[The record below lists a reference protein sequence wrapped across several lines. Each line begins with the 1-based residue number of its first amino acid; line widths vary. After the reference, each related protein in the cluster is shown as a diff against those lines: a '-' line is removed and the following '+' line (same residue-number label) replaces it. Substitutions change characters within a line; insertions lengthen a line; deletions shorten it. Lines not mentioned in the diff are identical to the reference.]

1 MPSEPRPGRFAPLE
15 ADIALTRARLG
26 VGLTELRSKLTP
38 QGLAQEAQVRLQQS
52 RNPTLQALSGQLG
65 RSARTPTRIRPLTT
79 LLGAGLA
86 WLLLRSSRHRKE
98 V

>member
-1 MPSEPRPGRFAPLE
+1 MPSESRPDRFAPLE

-26 VGLTELRSKLTP
+26 VGLTELRGKLTP
-38 QGLAQEAQVRLQQS
+38 TGLAQEAQTRLQRSQ
-52 RNPTLQALSGQLG
+52 NPTLQALSGQLG
-65 RSARTPTRIRPLTT
+65 RSARTPARMRPLTT

-86 WLLLRSSRHRKE
+86 WLLLRSSRHREE